1 MAAAALADL
10 DRTIPTLDAS
20 CHSKFDTNRNG
31 SLWDPIPAGTC
42 SGVGDN
48 AITVEHNGSQGG
60 ARSADFINLDLR
72 FGWRARPAEGDT
84 LDIYFDIINVFNRPN
99 FWRANGNQNSGDFL
113 NYTSLRSGG
122 IPRQANFGVQYGFDD
137 VGQDRRAGHVE
148 APDRMMH
155 APW

>member
-122 IPRQANFGVQYGFDD
+122 IPRQANFGVQYGF
-137 VGQDRRAGHVE
+137 
-148 APDRMMH
+148 
-155 APW
+155 